1 MHYCCCFEHGKG
13 RHSSSDWA
21 QLKYWH
27 SSERLVISL
36 ELYFTRKMSLLD
48 DEDELLDAAIQLSIQ
63 ESCKDIASLGSV
75 EHQKILDAIF
85 RGDLFALQEL
95 SDYPAAFTEVD
106 SKGWYPIHRAA
117 VQQSVQVLEMV
128 LYGSYRLSLEE
139 ETTDGETP
147 LILATQAGLV
157 EIVRTLL
164 ENGASPNRI
173 NSKNESPL
181 LLAVRTDSF
190 EIAFTLIS
198 RGASVNQACPKNWTA
213 IHEAAKVGCTDIL
226 TLLLQNGGNV
236 LETDEHGVT
245 PMGIAAEYGQAE
257 ALDILIHYGGDVN
270 AQAPNGDSVLH
281 DAASSGNPDCIELLL
296 QHGANPNITNLS
308 LQLPIHC
315 AAYKGHYLALRMLI
329 PVTTRR
335 ALRLSGQ
342 SPIHSAAD
350 GGHVRCMEL
359 LVDNGFDVNAL
370 LDTHVSDKYGD
381 MRKTALYFAV
391 SNGDVTG
398 TQLLLNAGAKPD
410 LDPLQCL
417 LVAVRAGMY
426 EIVRILLA
434 SRADVNCYFTEVNDT
449 VFPTALQY
457 CLRDEMMMR
466 LLLNNGYD
474 AEKCFCCPHDSSE
487 HTNEKVPF
495 CDFISVSWLV
505 QFSGRAVR
513 VLLDYVNHV
522 PICSKLKM
530 VLKRHKV
537 WAEISEMLGNP
548 HSLQHL
554 CRLVIR
560 REMTPQRL
568 GNPKYINSGGFPPGL
583 KSYLMYK
590 EYDLYGRI
598 MYQE

>member
-1 MHYCCCFEHGKG
+1 M
-13 RHSSSDWA
+13 
-21 QLKYWH
+21 
-27 SSERLVISL
+27 
-36 ELYFTRKMSLLD
+36 KMSLLD

>member
-1 MHYCCCFEHGKG
+1 M
-13 RHSSSDWA
+13 
-21 QLKYWH
+21 
-27 SSERLVISL
+27 
-36 ELYFTRKMSLLD
+36 KMDPSGDL
-48 DEDELLDAAIQLSIQ
+48 DEDDDLLDAAIQLSIQ

-75 EHQKILDAIF
+75 EHQRILDAIF

-139 ETTDGETP
+139 ETADGETP

-164 ENGASPNRI
+164 EHGASPNRI

-198 RGASVNQACPKNWTA
+198 RGASVNQACPKKWTA

-226 TLLLQNGGNV
+226 TLLLQHGGNV
-236 LETDEHGVT
+236 SETEEHGVT

-257 ALDILIHYGGDVN
+257 AVDILIHYGGDVN
-270 AQAPNGDSVLH
+270 AQAPNGDSVLY
-281 DAASSGNPDCIELLL
+281 DAAGSGNPDCIELLL
-296 QHGANPNITNLS
+296 QHGADPNIANLS

-342 SPIHSAAD
+342 TPIHAAAD
-350 GGHVRCMEL
+350 GGNVRCMEL
-359 LVDNGFDVNAL
+359 LVDRGFDVNAL
-370 LDTHVSDKYGD
+370 LDTHVSEKYGD

-398 TQLLLNAGAKPD
+398 AQLLLNAGAKSD
-410 LDPLQCL
+410 LDPLHCL
-417 LVAVRAGMY
+417 LVAVRGGRY
-426 EIVRILLA
+426 EIVKILLA
-434 SRADVNCYFTEVNDT
+434 SQADVNCYFTEVNDT

-466 LLLNNGYD
+466 LLLNSGYD
-474 AEKCFCCPHDSSE
+474 AEKCFCCPHDSTWGRSSE
-487 HTNEKVPF
+487 QTSEKVPF

-522 PICSKLKM
+522 RICSKLKM
-530 VLKRHKV
+530 VLKRHKE
-537 WAEISEMLGNP
+537 WTEISEILGNP
-548 HSLQHL
+548 RSLQHQ
-554 CRLVIR
+554 CRLAIR
-560 REMTPQRL
+560 REMTPLRL
-568 GNPKYINSGGFPPGL
+568 GDPKFINSGPFPPGL

>member
-1 MHYCCCFEHGKG
+1 MDPSG
-13 RHSSSDWA
+13 D
-21 QLKYWH
+21 
-27 SSERLVISL
+27 
-36 ELYFTRKMSLLD
+36 LD
-48 DEDELLDAAIQLSIQ
+48 DDDELLDAAIQLSIQ

-139 ETTDGETP
+139 ETADGETP

-164 ENGASPNRI
+164 EHGASPNRF

-181 LLAVRTDSF
+181 LLA
-190 EIAFTLIS
+190 
-198 RGASVNQACPKNWTA
+198 CPRKWTA

-226 TLLLQNGGNV
+226 ALLLQHGGNIS
-236 LETDEHGVT
+236 ETDEHGVT

-270 AQAPNGDSVLH
+270 AQAPNGDSVLY
-281 DAASSGNPDCIELLL
+281 DAAGSGNPDCIELLL
-296 QHGANPNITNLS
+296 QHGADPNVANLS
-308 LQLPIHC
+308 LQLPIHR
-315 AAYKGHYLALRMLI
+315 AAYKGHYLVLRMLI
-329 PVTTRR
+329 PITTRR
-335 ALRLSGQ
+335 ALRLTGQ
-342 SPIHSAAD
+342 SPIHAAAD

-359 LVDNGFDVNAL
+359 LVDRGFDVNAL
-370 LDTHVSDKYGD
+370 LDTHVSEKYGD
-381 MRKTALYFAV
+381 MRKTPLYFAV

-398 TQLLLNAGAKPD
+398 TQLLLNAGAKTD
-410 LDPLQCL
+410 LDPLHCL
-417 LVAVRAGMY
+417 LVAVRAGRY

-434 SRADVNCYFTEVNDT
+434 SQADVNCYFTEVNDT

-466 LLLNNGYD
+466 LLLNCGYD
-474 AEKCFCCPHDSSE
+474 AEKCFCCPHDSTWGRPSE
-487 HTNEKVPF
+487 HTSEKIPF
-495 CDFISVSWLV
+495 CDFISVSWLA

-513 VLLDYVNHV
+513 VLLDYANHV
-522 PICSKLKM
+522 SICSKLKM
-530 VLKRHKV
+530 VLKRHKE
-537 WAEISEMLGNP
+537 WDEISEILGNP
-548 HSLQHL
+548 RSLQHQ

-560 REMTPQRL
+560 REMTPRRL
-568 GNPKYINSGGFPPGL
+568 GDPKFINSGPFPPGL
-583 KSYLMYK
+583 KSYLTYK

>member
-1 MHYCCCFEHGKG
+1 MDPSG
-13 RHSSSDWA
+13 D
-21 QLKYWH
+21 
-27 SSERLVISL
+27 L
-36 ELYFTRKMSLLD
+36 E
-48 DEDELLDAAIQLSIQ
+48 EDGDLFDAAVQLSIQ
-63 ESCKDIASLGSV
+63 ESFKDIASLGSV

-128 LYGSYRLSLEE
+128 LYVVGRKGSYRMSLEE
-139 ETTDGETP
+139 ETADGETP

-164 ENGASPNRI
+164 EHGASPNRI

-181 LLAVRTDSF
+181 LLA
-190 EIAFTLIS
+190 
-198 RGASVNQACPKNWTA
+198 CPKKWTA

-226 TLLLQNGGNV
+226 TLLLQHGGNV
-236 LETDEHGVT
+236 SETEENGVT

-270 AQAPNGDSVLH
+270 AQAPNGDSVLY
-281 DAASSGNPDCIELLL
+281 DTAGSGNPVCIELLL
-296 QHGANPNITNLS
+296 QHGADPNIANLS
-308 LQLPIHC
+308 LQLPIHW
-315 AAYKGHYLALRMLI
+315 AAYKGNYLSLYSALRMLI
-329 PVTTRR
+329 PVTTRK

-342 SPIHSAAD
+342 SPIHTAAD

-359 LVDNGFDVNAL
+359 LVDRGFDVNAL
-370 LDTHVSDKYGD
+370 LDTNVSEKYGD
-381 MRKTALYFAV
+381 MRKTALHFAV

-398 TQLLLNAGAKPD
+398 VQLLLNAGAKTD
-410 LDPLQCL
+410 MDPLHCL
-417 LVAVRAGMY
+417 LVAVRTGRY

-434 SRADVNCYFTEVNDT
+434 SQADVNCYFTEVNDT

-466 LLLNNGYD
+466 LLLNGGYD
-474 AEKCFCCPHDSSE
+474 AEKCFCCPHDSTWGCSSE
-487 HTNEKVPF
+487 HTSEKVPF

-505 QFSGRAVR
+505 QFSGRAVQ

-522 PICSKLKM
+522 IICSKLKM
-530 VLKRHKV
+530 VLKKHKE
-537 WAEISEMLGNP
+537 WTEIAEILGNP
-548 HSLQHL
+548 RSLQHQ
-554 CRLVIR
+554 CRLAIR
-560 REMTPQRL
+560 REMTPLRL
-568 GNPKYINSGGFPPGL
+568 GDPKFINSAPFPPGL

-590 EYDLYGRI
+590 EHDLYGRI
-598 MYQE
+598 LYQE

>member
-1 MHYCCCFEHGKG
+1 M
-13 RHSSSDWA
+13 
-21 QLKYWH
+21 
-27 SSERLVISL
+27 
-36 ELYFTRKMSLLD
+36 KMDPSGDLDENDDLLD
-48 DEDELLDAAIQLSIQ
+48 VAIQLSIQ
-63 ESCKDIASLGSV
+63 ESSKDIASLGSV

-95 SDYPAAFTEVD
+95 SDYPTAFTEVD

-164 ENGASPNRI
+164 EHGASPNRI
-173 NSKNESPL
+173 NTKNESPL
-181 LLAVRTDSF
+181 LLAVRTD
-190 EIAFTLIS
+190 L
-198 RGASVNQACPKNWTA
+198 
-213 IHEAAKVGCTDIL
+213 
-226 TLLLQNGGNV
+226 
-236 LETDEHGVT
+236 HGVT
-245 PMGIAAEYGQAE
+245 PMGIAAEYGHAE

-270 AQAPNGDSVLH
+270 AQAPNGDSVLY
-281 DAASSGNPDCIELLL
+281 DAAGSGNPDCIEFLL
-296 QHGANPNITNLS
+296 QHGADPNIANLC

-315 AAYKGHYLALRMLI
+315 AAYEGHYLALRMLI
-329 PVTTRR
+329 PVTTRT

-342 SPIHSAAD
+342 SPIHAAAD

-359 LVDNGFDVNAL
+359 LVDRGFDVNAL
-370 LDTHVSDKYGD
+370 LETHVSEKYGD

-398 TQLLLNAGAKPD
+398 TQLLLNAGAKTD
-410 LDPLQCL
+410 LDPLHCL
-417 LVAVRAGMY
+417 LVAVRAGRY

-434 SRADVNCYFTEVNDT
+434 GQADVNCYFTEVNDT

-466 LLLNNGYD
+466 LLLNSGYD
-474 AEKCFCCPHDSSE
+474 AEKCFYCPHDSTWGRSSE
-487 HTNEKVPF
+487 HTSEKVPF

-522 PICSKLKM
+522 LICSKLKM
-530 VLKRHKV
+530 VLKRHKE
-537 WAEISEMLGNP
+537 WTEISEILGNP
-548 HSLQHL
+548 RSLQHQ
-554 CRLVIR
+554 CRLAIR
-560 REMTPQRL
+560 REMSPLRL
-568 GNPKYINSGGFPPGL
+568 GDPKFINSGPFPPGL

>member
-13 RHSSSDWA
+13 RHSSSDWV

-139 ETTDGETP
+139 ETADGETP

-181 LLAVRTDSF
+181 LL
-190 EIAFTLIS
+190 
-198 RGASVNQACPKNWTA
+198 A

-548 HSLQHL
+548 RSLQHL

>member
-1 MHYCCCFEHGKG
+1 MDPSG
-13 RHSSSDWA
+13 D
-21 QLKYWH
+21 L
-27 SSERLVISL
+27 
-36 ELYFTRKMSLLD
+36 
-48 DEDELLDAAIQLSIQ
+48 DEDDDLLDATIQLSIE

-139 ETTDGETP
+139 ETADGETP
-147 LILATQAGLV
+147 MILATQAGLV

-164 ENGASPNRI
+164 EHGASPNRI

-181 LLAVRTDSF
+181 LLA
-190 EIAFTLIS
+190 
-198 RGASVNQACPKNWTA
+198 CPKKWTA

-226 TLLLQNGGNV
+226 TLLLQHGGNV
-236 LETDEHGVT
+236 SETNEHGVT

-270 AQAPNGDSVLH
+270 AQAPNGDSVLY
-281 DAASSGNPDCIELLL
+281 DAAGSGNPDCIELLL
-296 QHGANPNITNLS
+296 QHGADPNIANLS

-342 SPIHSAAD
+342 SPIHAAAD
-350 GGHVRCMEL
+350 GGYVRCMEL
-359 LVDNGFDVNAL
+359 LVDRGFDVNAL
-370 LDTHVSDKYGD
+370 LDTHVSEKYGD

-391 SNGDVTG
+391 SNGDVTS
-398 TQLLLNAGAKPD
+398 TQLLLNAGAKTD
-410 LDPLQCL
+410 LDPLHCL
-417 LVAVRAGMY
+417 LVAVRAGRY

-434 SRADVNCYFTEVNDT
+434 SQADVNCYFTEVNDT

-466 LLLNNGYD
+466 LLLNSGYD
-474 AEKCFCCPHDSSE
+474 AEKCFCCPHDSTWGHSSE
-487 HTNEKVPF
+487 HTSEKVPF

-522 PICSKLKM
+522 LICSKLKM
-530 VLKRHKV
+530 VLKRHKE
-537 WAEISEMLGNP
+537 WAEISEILGNP
-548 HSLQHL
+548 CSLQHQ
-554 CRLVIR
+554 CRLAIR
-560 REMTPQRL
+560 REMTPLRL
-568 GNPKYINSGGFPPGL
+568 GDPKFINSGPFPPGL